1 MNDLIT
7 ILIILAALISF
18 LNKIFGQKKGTG
30 SAGRG
35 QSEGEASLPSWF
47 PPWLETT
54 AEQAPM
60 RPVQRR
66 KPEPTKPPSPE
77 RVKPDLGRERT
88 TAPPPAKP
96 APEISAVQ
104 LENPLLGSVKAVLNS
119 KNELKRGIILAEIL
133 APCLA
138 KRTVYRIF

>member
-30 SAGRG
+30 SAGRR
-35 QSEGEASLPSWF
+35 QSEGEAPLPSWF

-54 AEQAPM
+54 AKQEPA

-77 RVKPDLGRERT
+77 KEMPDSVKERT
-88 TAPPPAKP
+88 TAPLPAKP
-96 APEISAVQ
+96 APEIRAVQ
-104 LENPLLGSVKAVLNS
+104 LDNQLLRSVKAVLKS
-119 KNELKRGIILAEIL
+119 QDELKRGIILAEIL

-138 KRTVYRIF
+138 KRTGYRIF